1 MCSILGNRNSPTFDD
16 LQKMTL
22 VRGCVK
28 EILRCQSIII
38 NSNWCSIFFDYYRL
52 QPTTPLIPR
61 VIEEETETCGYQIPA
76 KVYEH
81 CTAFC
86 NSAQSFRLLWYT
98 ARMLHV
104 ETQSTLKIR
113 PPSNQNAGQG
123 TVPPM
128 KRWMHLSH
136 YLLDLVHVVAMV
148 MFIKRALIISIHNF
162 ISLGGRLVE
171 LE

>member
-1 MCSILGNRNSPTFDD
+1 MNIVLHSVIRHNLS
-16 LQKMTL
+16 
-22 VRGCVK
+22 
-28 EILRCQSIII
+28 
-38 NSNWCSIFFDYYRL
+38 DYYGI
-52 QPTTPLIPR
+52 Q
-61 VIEEETETCGYQIPA
+61 
-76 KVYEH
+76 H
-81 CTAFC
+81 D
-86 NSAQSFRLLWYT
+86 
-98 ARMLHV
+98 V

-171 LE
+171 LEQLYIMLCMVSSSRFLLQQFQNSCFIHSYQRTSCFLHNSSH